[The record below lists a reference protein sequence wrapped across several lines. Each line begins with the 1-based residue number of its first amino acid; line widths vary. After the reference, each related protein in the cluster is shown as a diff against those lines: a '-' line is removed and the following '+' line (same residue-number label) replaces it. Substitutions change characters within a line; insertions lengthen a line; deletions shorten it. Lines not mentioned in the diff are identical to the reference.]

1 MRIKCNIHQKINTNR
16 GWFRPAPQNKIAMQI
31 INEKEF
37 SIVFGMG
44 TAKVYVEESKTNY
57 YVSIQPHKYAMAVVG
72 GEKVS
77 KKQAKDM
84 RAAIDVVYK
93 EYESKNAGW
102 KWVQK

>member
-1 MRIKCNIHQKINTNR
+1 
-16 GWFRPAPQNKIAMQI
+16 MQI

-37 SIVFGMG
+37 SCVFGMG

-57 YVSIQPHKYAMAVVG
+57 YISIQPHKYAMPVVVE
-72 GEKVS
+72 EKVS
-77 KKQAKDM
+77 KKQAKNM
-84 RAAIDVVYK
+84 QAAIDVVYK

>member
-1 MRIKCNIHQKINTNR
+1 
-16 GWFRPAPQNKIAMQI
+16 MQI

-37 SIVFGMG
+37 SCVFGMG
-44 TAKVYVEESKTNY
+44 TAKVYVEESETNY
-57 YVSIQPHKYAMAVVG
+57 YVSIQPHKYAMPVVVE
-72 GEKVS
+72 EKVS

-84 RAAIDVVYK
+84 QAAIDVIYK